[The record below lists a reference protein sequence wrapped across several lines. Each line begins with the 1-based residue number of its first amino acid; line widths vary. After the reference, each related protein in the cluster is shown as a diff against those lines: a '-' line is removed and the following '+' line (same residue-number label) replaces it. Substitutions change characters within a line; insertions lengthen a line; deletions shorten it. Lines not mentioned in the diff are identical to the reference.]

1 VSKPEFPHFVW
12 FRKSHDIPVYASI
25 YIYMCELY
33 TSKYKPETRNRRNQ
47 KPKNKN
53 QKQKTK
59 NQKQKKMPKKNNLP
73 LYIYT

>member
-25 YIYMCELY
+25 YIYVNY
-33 TSKYKPETRNRRNQ
+33 IPANTSQKPETEGTRTQ
-47 KPKNKN
+47 KPKTRSQKPKTRNK
-53 QKQKTK
+53 KGA
-59 NQKQKKMPKKNNLP
+59 KKNNPP